1 MAASGDLTKRYSLL
15 FENKGAKKLISFVQ
29 DVYKYGK
36 FREIVSFAIWE
47 TFHKLGLFPK
57 KDYLLFNNREAIAL
71 GNEKLTGVVFNQKI
85 TQFFKDRELS
95 STQCDHNWK
104 LLYIN
109 NKGEIFGSLY
119 PEDTE
124 LYKSIDYGKSVIFI
138 NRFPESIKS
147 IFISSQNTI
156 FVCVR
161 GAIYKSS
168 DGGASFVKALELGS
182 SDSFFRFN
190 NEMTETPSKLL
201 IVGEYGN
208 VWEKTGWRKLA
219 FLYISSDNGE
229 TWKTSDFLIQKGANK
244 HVHIVKYS
252 SSLNKLIVA
261 DGDNYKRLWITDAL
275 NASDFDNPNWKP
287 VNRFHIQMGGH
298 TSFVESDGKLL
309 FGTDYQGGTNFLIET
324 TDGKKFTKRIVPDPY
339 RRSPIDNMVLRKS
352 KTGNEIWAN
361 LPFSTSKTKCLLM
374 YSTDNG
380 KSWNKVLEYKRST
393 HAVWLTS
400 SSRETADELYFSVEN
415 LKNNDR
421 VVYRVSDCQD

>member
-1 MAASGDLTKRYSLL
+1 MAVSGDLTKRYSQL
-15 FENKGAKKLISFVQ
+15 FDNKGAKKLISFVQ

-47 TFHKLGLFPK
+47 VLHKLGLFPK

-71 GNEKLTGVVFNQKI
+71 ANENLRGVEFNQKI
-85 TQFFKDRELS
+85 TRFFESRELNS
-95 STQCDHNWK
+95 LRCDHNWK

-119 PEDTE
+119 PEDTD
-124 LYKSIDYGKSVIFI
+124 LYKSIDQGKSVIFV

-161 GAIYKSS
+161 GAIYRSS
-168 DGGASFVKALELGS
+168 DNGASFVKSLELGS

-201 IVGEYGN
+201 VIGEYGN
-208 VWEKTGWRKLA
+208 VWEKTWKKLA
-219 FLYISSDNGE
+219 FLYFSSDNGE
-229 TWKTSDFLIQKGANK
+229 TWRTSDFLIQKGANK

-252 SSLNKLIVA
+252 NSINKLIVA
-261 DGDNYKRLWITDAL
+261 DGDNYKRLWITDGL
-275 NASDFDNPNWKP
+275 TASDFENPNWKP

-298 TSFVESDGKLL
+298 TSFVENDGKLL

-324 TDGKKFTKRIVPDPY
+324 TDGKKFTKKIVPDPY

-352 KTGNEIWAN
+352 KRGNEIWAN

-374 YSTDNG
+374 YSSDNG
-380 KSWNKVLEYKRST
+380 KTWNKVLEYKRSAY
-393 HAVWLTS
+393 AVWLTS
-400 SSRETADELYFSVEN
+400 SSTGIADELYFSVED
-415 LKNNDR
+415 LKNKDR
-421 VVYRVSDCQD
+421 VVYKISD